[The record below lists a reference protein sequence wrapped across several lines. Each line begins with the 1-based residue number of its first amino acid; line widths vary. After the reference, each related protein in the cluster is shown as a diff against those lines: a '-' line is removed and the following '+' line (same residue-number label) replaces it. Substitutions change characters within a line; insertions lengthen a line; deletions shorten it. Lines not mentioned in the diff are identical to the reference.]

1 MITNMT
7 LIFGY
12 ILDLIFG
19 DPYSFP
25 HPVKFIGKLI
35 SYLEHN
41 FFNSKVNKFLSGI
54 ITFFIVVFSTY
65 FITLFILNTSYKIDE
80 HFGIAIE
87 SFLVYTILSSKC
99 LCDEAIKIYKIVKSG
114 DINSSRIALS
124 YIVGRQTDKLTFSE
138 IIKAVIETVA
148 ENTVDGVLTPIF
160 FLVIGGTPLAMAFK
174 AISTLDSMI
183 GYKNEKYE
191 YFGKFSARMDDIF
204 NLLPAR
210 LSVIFFIFSSMI
222 TGLDTKNCV
231 RICMRDR
238 KNHLS
243 PNCAYPESLVA
254 GALNIQLGGNHYY
267 SGKLVEKPTIGD
279 DIKSVD
285 EDDIMKTVNLLR
297 ISTFMAILL
306 AYYISDKYLSI

>member
-1 MITNMT
+1 M
-7 LIFGY
+7 L
-12 ILDLIFG
+12 
-19 DPYSFP
+19 
-25 HPVKFIGKLI
+25 KE
-35 SYLEHN
+35 YLQ
-41 FFNSKVNKFLSGI
+41 NSKAEIEAYLSTLLEAPNREYARLYESMKYSLLMGGKRIRPI
-54 ITFFIVVFSTY
+54 IT
-65 FITLFILNTSYKIDE
+65 
-80 HFGIAIE
+80 
-87 SFLVYTILSSKC
+87 
-99 LCDEAIKIYKIVKSG
+99 
-114 DINSSRIALS
+114 
-124 YIVGRQTDKLTFSE
+124 
-138 IIKAVIETVA
+138 KAVIETVA

-204 NLLPAR
+204 NFLPAR

-231 RICMRDR
+231 RICIRDR